1 MNYNSVKSKEYNSEL
16 ANPLQN
22 NYKSTQGYVVYEP
35 L

>member
-22 NYKSTQGYVVYEP
+22 FKSTQGYVVYEP